1 MTYSHITRLI
11 FMLREAAE
19 IEIEWGISRSPF
31 GNAFIASSP
40 KGIVQLSFF
49 ETNETESYQ
58 QLMHAWPKAKLN
70 RNDRLVGELSRQIF
84 QSGTSE
90 KPKIAPQG
98 TEFQLQVWKAL
109 LNIPRGKTATYSQ
122 IAKLIG
128 KPKASRAVG
137 NATGKNPIA
146 FLIPC
151 HRVIRTDGSLG
162 GFRWGTNCKAKILG
176 SELA

>member
-1 MTYSHITRLI
+1 MTYSHITRLF

>member
-1 MTYSHITRLI
+1 MGQVQYIKDAFVNAITLI
-11 FMLREAAE
+11 EV
-19 IEIEWGISRSPF
+19 I
-31 GNAFIASSP
+31 
-40 KGIVQLSFF
+40 
-49 ETNETESYQ
+49 
-58 QLMHAWPKAKLN
+58 
-70 RNDRLVGELSRQIF
+70 
-84 QSGTSE
+84 
-90 KPKIAPQG
+90 
-98 TEFQLQVWKAL
+98 WKAL

>member
-1 MTYSHITRLI
+1 MMT
-11 FMLREAAE
+11 EAAQ
-19 IEIEWGISRSPF
+19 IEIEWGISSSPF
-31 GNAFIASSP
+31 GNTLIAISP
-40 KGIVQLSFF
+40 KGIVHLSFF

-58 QLMHAWPKAKLN
+58 QLKHDWPNAKLN
-70 RNDRLVGELSRQIF
+70 RNDRLAGKLSRQIF
-84 QSGTSE
+84 QSGSSE
-90 KPKIAPQG
+90 KPKLSPQG
-98 TEFQLQVWKAL
+98 TEFQLQVWKVL

-122 IAKLIG
+122 IANLIG

-151 HRVIRTDGSLG
+151 HRVVRSDGSLSS
-162 GFRWGTNCKAKILG
+162 FRWGTNCKAKILG